1 MKKGENIMKLK
12 TRIIVSFLRY
22 KIKRRRCRE
31 RKERVKKAK
40 RGIINALVEDHTWI
54 GPCTYVFTEDYL
66 AAAKD
71 LGVQISVSRDAAG
84 RAYIYLATQAASDP
98 TRTP

>member
-1 MKKGENIMKLK
+1 MKLK
-12 TRIIVSFLRY
+12 TQIIVSFLRY
-22 KIKRRRCRE
+22 KQKLLERRE

-40 RGIINALVEDHTWI
+40 RRIINALVEGHLWI
-54 GPCTYVFTEDYL
+54 GPCNTVFTEDYL

-71 LGVQISVSRDAAG
+71 LGVQITFSRDTCCVPHV
-84 RAYIYLATQAASDP
+84 YLVATQAASDP

>member
-1 MKKGENIMKLK
+1 MKLK

-22 KIKRRRCRE
+22 KMKRYQCRE

-40 RGIINALVEDHTWI
+40 RHIINALVEDHLWV
-54 GPCTYVFTEDYL
+54 GPCNTLFTEDYL

-71 LGVQISVSRDAAG
+71 LGVQITFSRDT
-84 RAYIYLATQAASDP
+84 RCVPHVYLVATQAASDP
-98 TRTP
+98 TQNP

>member
-1 MKKGENIMKLK
+1 MKLK
-12 TRIIVSFLRY
+12 TWIIVSFQRY
-22 KIKRRRCRE
+22 KMKRYQCRE

-40 RGIINALVEDHTWI
+40 RRIIDALVEDHTWI
-54 GPCTYVFTEDYL
+54 DPCAYVFTEDYL

-71 LGVQISVSRDAAG
+71 LGVQISVSRDEAG
-84 RAYIYLATQAASDP
+84 TYIYLATQAASDS